1 MTDPDRSRDRASGC
15 DGTSFRLLGPR
26 LQTREGPMSKQVIVE
41 QLGRALEV
49 IREHDPARIVGHHE
63 LTLSRARHTVRGVW
77 ARTKSGAITRS
88 SGVR

>member
-1 MTDPDRSRDRASGC
+1 M
-15 DGTSFRLLGPR
+15 
-26 LQTREGPMSKQVIVE
+26 IVE

-49 IREHDPARIVGHHE
+49 IREHDPARTGGHDE
-63 LTLSRARHTVRGVW
+63 LTLSRACHTVRGVW